1 MREDELSHR
10 GLMKM
15 ILAQIKFLTEL
26 YMIEKLEEKSGYSPE
41 LADRRAK
48 NFEEFEKRKKQI
60 FAQDKLINERN

>member
-26 YMIEKLEEKSGYSPE
+26 YMIERLEEKSGFSPE

-60 FAQDKLINERN
+60 FAQDRLSNERS

>member
-26 YMIEKLEEKSGYSPE
+26 YMIERLEEKSGFSPE

-48 NFEEFEKRKKQI
+48 NFEEFEKRKRQI
-60 FAQDKLINERN
+60 FAQDKLSNERS

>member
-1 MREDELSHR
+1 MREDDLSHR

-26 YMIEKLEEKSGYSPE
+26 YMIEKLEEKSGFSPE

-60 FAQDKLINERN
+60 FAQDKLSNCN